1 MPTVVCALRVGQRDR
16 PTHQGIDLFRC
27 LVCAVACSSVPRA
40 KIGRPSC
47 DLVAGLC
54 LCAGGRWQLI
64 AKGVNGEQE
73 TLMDRGRLVRMKV
86 WSLSV
91 DAKDNYIWT
100 MCP

>member
-1 MPTVVCALRVGQRDR
+1 
-16 PTHQGIDLFRC
+16 
-27 LVCAVACSSVPRA
+27 
-40 KIGRPSC
+40 
-47 DLVAGLC
+47 
-54 LCAGGRWQLI
+54 LI